1 MNQGDTMKIAIPL
14 TGRKLS
20 AHFGHCERFA
30 MINVDQDSKAILS
43 KVEVVP
49 PPHEPG
55 LYPAWLA
62 ERKATHIISGGMGQQ
77 AQNLFAQNHIQVIV
91 GAPALDPVD
100 IATMYLR
107 SDLKAGENA
116 CDH

>member
-1 MNQGDTMKIAIPL
+1 MKIAIPL
-14 TGRKLS
+14 TGGKLS

-30 MINVDQDSKAILS
+30 IINADQTSGAILS
-43 KVEVVP
+43 KEEAIP

-62 ERKATHIISGGMGQQ
+62 ERGATHIISGGMGQQ
-77 AQNLFAQNHIQVIV
+77 ALNLFAQNKITVIV
-91 GAPALDPVD
+91 GAPALDPEE
-100 IATMYLR
+100 IANMYLR
-107 SDLKAGENA
+107 GELKFSGNG

>member
-1 MNQGDTMKIAIPL
+1 MKIAIPL
-14 TGRKLS
+14 TGGKLS

-43 KVEVVP
+43 KEEVVP

-55 LYPAWLA
+55 LFPAWLA
-62 ERKATHIISGGMGQQ
+62 ERGATHIISGGMGQQ
-77 AQNLFAQNHIQVIV
+77 AQNLFSQNKITVIV
-91 GAPALDPVD
+91 GAPALDPEE
-100 IATMYLR
+100 IAKMYLR
-107 SDLKAGENA
+107 GELKVGNNA

>member
-1 MNQGDTMKIAIPL
+1 MSEGDTMKIAIPL
-14 TGRKLS
+14 TGGRLS

-30 MINVDQDSKAILS
+30 IIEIDPVSRAIIA
-43 KVEVVP
+43 KEEVVP

-55 LYPAWLA
+55 SYPAWLA

-77 AQNLFAQNHIQVIV
+77 AQNLFAQNNITVIV
-91 GAPALDPVD
+91 GAPALDPED
-100 IATMYLR
+100 IANMYLR
-107 SDLKAGENA
+107 GELQAGANA